1 MKLRQRIKFLLFT
14 LVLMFFLSGCNSS
27 SNSNN
32 NVDLFQ
38 YKGSHVGDNSA
49 VVNSV
54 IHLQGAKHFSGLELK
69 TKEEPYGIIV
79 NYDWSESE
87 LNDKE
92 TAINNASYLFA
103 LIQNV
108 DWITFN
114 FEMVTGMEEYKITRE
129 KLQAWYGVEL
139 SEIDNEDKL
148 KELIQEALED
158 EKRVNQLFN

>member
-1 MKLRQRIKFLLFT
+1 MRQLIKFSWFT

-38 YKGSHVGDNSA
+38 YKSSYVGDNSA
-49 VVNSV
+49 VVNSI
-54 IHLQGAKHFSGLELK
+54 IHLQGGNHFSGLELK
-69 TKEEPYGIIV
+69 TKEEPYGIVV

-114 FEMVTGMEEYKITRE
+114 FEMVNGMEEYKITRE
-129 KLQAWYGVEL
+129 KLQSWYDIEL
-139 SEIDNEDKL
+139 SEIDNEGKL